1 MQSVVATSARQWTEK
16 SQRIEDAGFSMLAVT
31 DHLNDAPA
39 DQLAAVPAL
48 MAAADATRS
57 IHVGAM
63 VFGNDFRQPVVLA
76 KEAATLDL
84 LSGGRTFIG
93 LGAGWLPEDYEQA
106 GLEFDRPAV
115 RIARLAE
122 AVTVVKGFFDDDPFS
137 FEGTHYSVRDLIG
150 YPKPVQRPR
159 PPIFIGGGGRSI
171 LSLAARE
178 ADIVGV
184 NANLA
189 SANSQTFF
197 STVSTADVLDVKVD
211 WIRDAAGGRFED
223 LELNVVLFTVVVT
236 DDRDA
241 AAREVASRFGSSVDE
256 VLASPHVLIGS
267 VDQMVQTLEVRRDR
281 YGVSNITLGVYP
293 ALDAFAPVVE
303 RLTGR

>member
-1 MQSVVATSARQWTEK
+1 
-16 SQRIEDAGFSMLAVT
+16 MLAVT

-63 VFGNDFRQPVVLA
+63 VLGNDFRQPVVLA

-122 AVTVVKGFFDDDPFS
+122 AVTVVKGFFADDPFS

-189 SANSQTFF
+189 AANSDTFF
-197 STVSTADVLDVKVD
+197 STVSTEDVLDVKVD

-223 LELNVVLFTVVVT
+223 LELNVILFTVVVT
-236 DDRDA
+236 DAREA

-256 VLASPHVLIGS
+256 VLSSPHVLIGS
-267 VDQMVQTLEVRRDR
+267 VDQMIQTLEERRDR